1 MFSSQ
6 RINFL
11 FHANF
16 PRKSYK
22 SLNSKSRFVS
32 TGVNAVV
39 PVYTKNKSQTQNQK
53 HLKHF
58 WPSESRKPAFQLPTW
73 VTMKISSDPMNDK
86 VPHSVFKS
94 EIYPITAASV
104 QNHVKWGG
112 ISKVSQ
118 SLEYQRMVIFLP
130 LRAACAVP
138 ASSSSMAG
146 IQYSSFGH
154 LASLEHHPWL
164 LCDGPKI
171 VKAVS
176 LLALIKLTG
185 GLIKI

>member
-1 MFSSQ
+1 
-6 RINFL
+6 
-11 FHANF
+11 
-16 PRKSYK
+16 
-22 SLNSKSRFVS
+22 
-32 TGVNAVV
+32 
-39 PVYTKNKSQTQNQK
+39 
-53 HLKHF
+53 
-58 WPSESRKPAFQLPTW
+58 
-73 VTMKISSDPMNDK
+73 
-86 VPHSVFKS
+86 
-94 EIYPITAASV
+94 
-104 QNHVKWGG
+104 
-112 ISKVSQ
+112 
-118 SLEYQRMVIFLP
+118 MVIFLS

-154 LASLEHHPWL
+154 LASLEHHPCL